1 MKILAHTT
9 GSFVLVDPTT
19 GDEIAHFRPS
29 VVRRSSFI
37 DTRAKLGQ
45 VVIVKELKPT
55 ATDKEFAKFLKEAD
69 NNLDL
74 AMESFLSVYDID
86 APDEDAQ
93 ADEPSADKKKIGSK
107 KATA

>member
-9 GSFVLVDPTT
+9 GSFMLVDPTT
-19 GDEIAHFRPS
+19 GDEISYSRPS
-29 VVRRSSFI
+29 VVRRSSFF
-37 DTRAKLGQ
+37 DTRVKIGQ

-69 NNLDL
+69 GDAAL
-74 AMESFLSVYDID
+74 AMESFLSAYDID
-86 APDEDAQ
+86 APDQ
-93 ADEPSADKKKIGSK
+93 EPEAEEKKASRTK